1 MSVYQEAFSSVPKA
15 LIKTSVMMI
24 GEFEFDSIFN
34 DSQNKV
40 NYATVS
46 YILFVTFLIIM
57 SIILMNL
64 LVCI

>member
-1 MSVYQEAFSSVPKA
+1 MAFSNVPKA

-34 DSQNKV
+34 DSTNLVPYK
-40 NYATVS
+40 AVS
-46 YILFVTFLIIM
+46 YFLFVVFLIIM

-64 LVCI
+64 LVSTLLQG